1 MDNKRSM
8 TIALAVVA
16 IIGLGSLTLGN
27 QGLPVAAE
35 AAKDAKHE
43 HTEEDG
49 HADEKGHAENDSH
62 SDGKADEKGHADE
75 AHGEESHGD
84 EEHGEKGHGAE
95 ASGGGHEESGDS
107 HAEEG
112 KLELN
117 AEQIKSAGIELTV
130 AAPRSMS
137 TSVTFPGEIRFD
149 EDRTTHV
156 VPRVGGIVEEV
167 KVDLGQSVKKGQVL
181 AVIASQQISDQRS
194 ELNAAQ
200 RRLELA
206 RLTMQREKKLWE
218 DKISAEQDYLLAR
231 QAYQEADISYAN
243 GRQKLSA
250 IGASLKSSAGN
261 RYELIAPFDSVVV
274 EKHLAIGEVVNDT
287 TSAFTL
293 SDLSRVWATFGVAPK
308 DLNKVVVGRAVTV
321 SAPDLNAQVEGRI
334 SYVGNL
340 LGEQTR
346 AAAVR
351 VVLANPEGAW
361 RPGLFVSVDVTADK
375 ANAAVSLPE
384 SAIQSVEDQTSVFVR
399 NSGGFE
405 VRPVKVGRRDGGYV
419 EIVQGLTAGTQV
431 AAAGS
436 FILKSE
442 LGKGSAEHSH

>member
-35 AAKDAKHE
+35 TAKNAKHE
-43 HTEEDG
+43 HSEE
-49 HADEKGHAENDSH
+49 EGHAENDSH

-75 AHGEESHGD
+75 DHGDEKHGD

-95 ASGGGHEESGDS
+95 ASGDD

-112 KLELN
+112 KLELTG
-117 AEQIKSAGIELTV
+117 EQIKSAGIELAV

-194 ELNAAQ
+194 ELNAAL

-361 RPGLFVSVDVTADK
+361 RPGLFVSVDVTAEK

-399 NSGGFE
+399 NTEGFE
-405 VRPVKVGRRDGGYV
+405 LRPVKVGRRDGGYV

>member
-35 AAKDAKHE
+35 AARDAKHE
-43 HTEEDG
+43 HSEEEG

-62 SDGKADEKGHADE
+62 SDGKVDEKGHADE

-84 EEHGEKGHGAE
+84 EEHGKKGHGAE
-95 ASGGGHEESGDS
+95 GAEDS
-107 HAEEG
+107 HEEEG

-117 AEQIKSAGIELTV
+117 AEQSKSAGIELAV

-156 VPRVGGIVEEV
+156 VPRVGGVVEEV

-334 SYVGNL
+334 SYVGHL

-361 RPGLFVSVDVTADK
+361 RPGLFVSVDVTAEK

-399 NSGGFE
+399 NTEGFE
-405 VRPVKVGRRDGGYV
+405 LRPVKVGRRDGGYV

>member
-8 TIALAVVA
+8 TLALAVVA

-35 AAKDAKHE
+35 AVKNAKHE
-43 HTEEDG
+43 HSEEEG

-62 SDGKADEKGHADE
+62 SDGKADAKGHADE
-75 AHGEESHGD
+75 EHGEESHGD

-95 ASGGGHEESGDS
+95 GAEDS
-107 HAEEG
+107 HEEEG
-112 KLELN
+112 KLELS
-117 AEQIKSAGIELTV
+117 AEQIKSAGIELAV

-167 KVDLGQSVKKGQVL
+167 KVDLGQAVKKGQVL
-181 AVIASQQISDQRS
+181 AVIASQQISDQRA

-261 RYELIAPFDSVVV
+261 RYELIAPFDSMVV

-384 SAIQSVEDQTSVFVR
+384 SAIQSVEDKPSVFVR
-399 NSGGFE
+399 NAEGFE
-405 VRPVKVGRRDGGYV
+405 LRPVKVGRRDGGYV
-419 EIVQGLTAGTQV
+419 EILQGLTAGTQV

>member
-8 TIALAVVA
+8 TTALAVVA
-16 IIGLGSLTLGN
+16 IIGLGSLALGN
-27 QGLPVAAE
+27 QGFPSAAE
-35 AAKDAKHE
+35 PKPTSKDAKESPHE
-43 HTEEDG
+43 HSEEEGQAGESGHGDKKE
-49 HADEKGHAENDSH
+49 HADKDS
-62 SDGKADEKGHADE
+62 DET
-75 AHGEESHGD
+75 
-84 EEHGEKGHGAE
+84 HGEKGHGSD
-95 ASGGGHEESGDS
+95 ASDES
-107 HAEEG
+107 HAQEG
-112 KLELN
+112 KLALS
-117 AEQIKSAGIELTV
+117 AEQISAAGIELVV
-130 AAPRSMS
+130 AVPREMS

-156 VPRVGGIVEEV
+156 VPRVSGIVEEV
-167 KVDLGQSVKKGQVL
+167 KVDLGQAVKRGQVL

-231 QAYQEADISYAN
+231 QAYQEADISFAN

-250 IGASLKSSAGN
+250 IGASLNPSAGN
-261 RYELIAPFDSVVV
+261 RYELIAPFNSVVI
-274 EKHLAIGEVVNDT
+274 EKHLAIGEVVNESS
-287 TSAFTL
+287 SAFTL
-293 SDLSRVWATFGVAPK
+293 SDLSRVWATFGVTPK

-321 SAPDLNAQVEGRI
+321 SAPDLDAQVEGRI
-334 SYVGNL
+334 SYVGSL

-384 SAIQSVEDQTSVFVR
+384 SAIQSIEDKTSVFVR
-399 NSGGFE
+399 DAEGFE
-405 VRPVKVGRRDGGYV
+405 LRPVKVGRRDGGYV
-419 EIVQGLTAGTQV
+419 EIVQGLAVGTQV

>member
-8 TIALAVVA
+8 TTALAVVA

-27 QGLPVAAE
+27 QGFPSAAE
-35 AAKDAKHE
+35 PKPTSNEAKASSHAHSE
-43 HTEEDG
+43 EED
-49 HADEKGHAENDSH
+49 HADESG
-62 SDGKADEKGHADE
+62 
-75 AHGEESHGD
+75 HGD
-84 EEHGEKGHGAE
+84 EKEHADKDDHGDEAHGEKGHGGE
-95 ASGGGHEESGDS
+95 ASGES

-112 KLELN
+112 KLELS
-117 AEQIKSAGIELTV
+117 AEQISAAGIELAV
-130 AAPRSMS
+130 AAPRAMS

-167 KVDLGQSVKKGQVL
+167 KVDLGQAVKKGQVL

-231 QAYQEADISYAN
+231 QAYQEAEISFAN

-250 IGASLKSSAGN
+250 IGASLKPSAGN
-261 RYELIAPFDSVVV
+261 RYELIAPFDSVVI
-274 EKHLAIGEVVNDT
+274 EKHLAIGEVVNESST
-287 TSAFTL
+287 AFTL

-321 SAPDLNAQVEGRI
+321 SAPDLNAHVEGRI
-334 SYVGNL
+334 SYVGSL

-375 ANAAVSLPE
+375 ASAAVSLPE
-384 SAIQSVEDQTSVFVR
+384 SAIQSIEDQTSVFVR
-399 NSGGFE
+399 NAEGFE
-405 VRPVKVGRRDGGYV
+405 LRPVKVGRRDGGYV
-419 EIVQGLTAGTQV
+419 EIVQGLAVGTQV

>member
-8 TIALAVVA
+8 TTALAVVA

-27 QGLPVAAE
+27 QGFPSAAE
-35 AAKDAKHE
+35 PKPASNESAKKS
-43 HTEEDG
+43 EDSVQEG
-49 HADEKGHAENDSH
+49 HAAESGHGDEQDHADKDDHGAGGHEEKGHEEKGHDEKGH
-62 SDGKADEKGHADE
+62 
-75 AHGEESHGD
+75 GD
-84 EEHGEKGHGAE
+84 E
-95 ASGGGHEESGDS
+95 ASGESHD
-107 HAEEG
+107 EEG
-112 KLELN
+112 KLELS
-117 AEQIKSAGIELTV
+117 AEQISAAGIELAV
-130 AAPRSMS
+130 SASRPMS

-156 VPRVGGIVEEV
+156 VPRVSGIVEEV

-231 QAYQEADISYAN
+231 QAYQEADISFSN

-250 IGASLKSSAGN
+250 IGASLKPSAGN
-261 RYELIAPFDSVVV
+261 RYELIAPFDSVVI
-274 EKHLAIGEVVNDT
+274 EKHLAIGEVVNESST
-287 TSAFTL
+287 AFTL
-293 SDLSRVWATFGVAPK
+293 SDLSRVWATFGVAPR
-308 DLNKVVVGRAVTV
+308 DLNKVVVGRSVTV

-334 SYVGNL
+334 SYVGSL

-384 SAIQSVEDQTSVFVR
+384 SAIQSIEDKTSVFVR
-399 NSGGFE
+399 NDEGFE
-405 VRPVKVGRRDGGYV
+405 LRPVKVGRRDGGYV
-419 EIVQGLTAGTQV
+419 EIVQGLAPGTQV

-436 FILKSE
+436 FTLKSE